1 MAGNRGRWGIAMTQ
15 AFERNETRGR
25 GFRGVILRLMAAG
38 ALAMAL
44 LAGQACGE
52 SGTQGAPAKPQ
63 AVWNLKDLYPSAAA
77 WKSEYD
83 KISRAADE
91 LANLK
96 GTLSRDAKSMLGA
109 LERMS
114 EVYKQALRLAI
125 YASLKFDENRGVG
138 ENSERNQLGQTLLTK
153 IDAATSWVNPEILAT
168 GEAKVK
174 EFQAAEPKLVS
185 VFGFFL
191 DNVLRAAPH
200 TLGDEAEGVLAAA
213 GDVLNQPN
221 NVYDILASAEMPWKT
236 ITLSDGTEVKLD
248 QAMYSKYRQAPNRAD
263 RKLVF
268 DTFWGV
274 WKDYEE
280 TMGANL
286 NAEIVGNIFGARA
299 RKFPNA
305 LSAALFGD
313 NMPEAVYRQL
323 VTQVN
328 KALPSFHR
336 YLKLRKRMLGIAD
349 ELHYYDIYPTLVPAL
364 DLKFTLEDSE
374 RITLAAL
381 APLGQE
387 YHDIMAEGFAGSW
400 QHVYPQEGKASGAYM
415 NGGAYDVHPYLLLNH
430 NDDYD
435 SLSTFAHEW
444 GHAIHTQLA
453 RRNQPFEKADYS
465 TFTAETASIGNE
477 MFLQDYMIRN
487 ARTRE
492 EKMFYIGEA
501 LETTRGTFFRQTMF
515 GEFQLAL
522 HEAVEK
528 GEALSGEKITQMYC
542 EILKRYHG
550 EAEGVMKIDEPY
562 CVEWAFIPHFY
573 YGFYV
578 YQYATSMVGAAY
590 FQDQVAKGGEAER
603 ENFLNLLRAGG
614 SDYPYELY
622 KRAGL
627 DMAQP
632 EPYAALV
639 ARFESLMD
647 QMEELERQPQAR

>member
-1 MAGNRGRWGIAMTQ
+1 MTHSLEIIEPRTRTLRGT
-15 AFERNETRGR
+15 
-25 GFRGVILRLMAAG
+25 VLRFAAAG
-38 ALAMAL
+38 ALAVAL

-52 SGTQGAPAKPQ
+52 SATQGAPANPQ
-63 AVWNLKDLYPSAAA
+63 AVWNLKDLYPTPAA

-83 KISRAADE
+83 KISKQADQLAA
-91 LANLK
+91 LK
-96 GTLSRDAKSMLGA
+96 GTLGQDAKSMLAA
-109 LERMS
+109 LERIS
-114 EVYKQALRLAI
+114 DVRKQALRLAI
-125 YASLKFDENRGVG
+125 YASLKFDENRGIG

-153 IDAATSWVNPEILAT
+153 IDSATSWLSPEILSI

-174 EFQAAEPKLVS
+174 EFQAAEAKLAS
-185 VFGFFL
+185 TFGFVL
-191 DNVLRAAPH
+191 DNILRAAPH

-221 NVYDILASAEMPWKT
+221 NVYDILASAELPWKT
-236 ITLSDGTEVKLD
+236 IKLSDGTEVRLD
-248 QAMYSKYRQAPNRAD
+248 QAMYGKYRQAPERAD

-286 NAEIVGNIFGARA
+286 NAEVVGNIFEARA

-305 LSAALFGD
+305 LSAALFYD

-323 VTQVN
+323 VAQVN

-336 YLKLRKRMLGIAD
+336 YLKLRKRMLGITD
-349 ELHYYDIYPTLVPAL
+349 ELHYYDIYPTLVPAA

-374 RITLAAL
+374 RITLESL

-387 YHDIMAEGFAGSW
+387 YHDLMANGFAGSW

-430 NDDYD
+430 NDDFD
-435 SLSTFAHEW
+435 SLSTFTHEW
-444 GHAIHTQLA
+444 GHAVHTELA
-453 RRNQPFEKADYS
+453 RKNQPFEKADYS

-477 MFLQDYMIRN
+477 MFLQDYMIEN
-487 ARTRE
+487 AKTRE
-492 EKMFYIGEA
+492 EKMFYVGEA

-550 EAEGVMKIDEPY
+550 DAQGVMKIDEPY
-562 CVEWAFIPHFY
+562 CVEWEFIPHFY

-590 FQDQVAKGGEAER
+590 FQEQVAKGGDAER

-627 DMAQP
+627 DMAQA

-639 ARFESLMD
+639 ARFNSLMD
-647 QMEELERQPQAR
+647 QMEALERQP